1 MLQVWPAASRGDL
14 VPRSFASMEIV
25 YQFSKMIDIV
35 VQRHEPSAD
44 LVYIAQFAYK
54 QNAGCNP
61 AFCEC

>member
-1 MLQVWPAASRGDL
+1 
-14 VPRSFASMEIV
+14 EIV